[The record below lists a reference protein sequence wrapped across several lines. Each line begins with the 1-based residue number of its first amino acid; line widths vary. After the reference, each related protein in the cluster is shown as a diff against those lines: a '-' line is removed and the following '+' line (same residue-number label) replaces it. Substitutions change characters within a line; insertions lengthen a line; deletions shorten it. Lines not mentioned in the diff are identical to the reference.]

1 MYSSLKEAF
10 EFSWSLFADE
20 HNTYV
25 NIELKNLNVK
35 PHDYQIY
42 YENIDLCHQYGISV
56 PESQAFLHTKRPQR

>member
-25 NIELKNLNVK
+25 NIELTNLNVK

-42 YENIDLCHQYGISV
+42 YANIDLRHQYGISV
-56 PESQAFLHTKRPQR
+56 TESQTFLPTKHPQL

>member
-25 NIELKNLNVK
+25 NIELK
-35 PHDYQIY
+35 PHDYQMY
-42 YENIDLCHQYGISV
+42 YANIDLCHQYGISV